1 MLSSWLRELRQFR
14 KQKLM
19 LLTVPLLP
27 LYTTQ
32 AQNERAMKFIWH
44 WDCKQNKTNWFSCW
58 ICSRLAQQMAFR
70 LLREN
75 WLTSDAHVSGEHI
88 CLNHLP
94 LSQDLRS
101 KGILKASRFAIVGE
115 TTSLGPVRPCRERAS
130 LIMSSQGWIQG
141 TTNFQRR

>member
-14 KQKLM
+14 NWCCWLFHCC
-19 LLTVPLLP
+19 
-27 LYTTQ
+27 LYIQ
-32 AQNERAMKFIWH
+32 LKRRMKGRWNLSDIGIAN
-44 WDCKQNKTNWFSCW
+44 KSNKTNWFSCW

-75 WLTSDAHVSGEHI
+75 WLTSDAHVSGGHI

-94 LSQDLRS
+94 LSQDLRT
-101 KGILKASRFAIVGE
+101 KGILKASRFAIFGE